1 MPNKHDSVVNISN
14 ITMPKDYYMV
24 NIDYR
29 IEIKENGKGWNNN
42 NKYIQYES

>member
-1 MPNKHDSVVNISN
+1 
-14 ITMPKDYYMV
+14 MPKDYYMV

-29 IEIKENGKGWNNN
+29 IEIKEKIKRAETLN